1 MLDKKAKQ
9 ILFKSFWKNGWID
22 SKDRQLSIE
31 DFEYAK
37 SKGLMFEPL
46 TINHNEAIDKLISIR
61 DKISSENISEAFLS
75 SLSSKRLDLRSP
87 ISSYFLA
94 KKISKH
100 KYSPVI
106 SGTSYER
113 GKPKFHSYTC
123 GICKEVQYG
132 VIGNENYENQDLNV
146 LNFERLK
153 WGGVRHGELIYML
166 FDLQQFEREQIQK
179 PLKEDVDIF
188 KNILKV
194 IETSNAD
201 DYPGKLET
209 RLKSVLKSSKSERQV
224 LIEIL
229 AAIEILK
236 PKRFDRPIK
245 GKDDWTFVG
254 YWRGEDKY
262 DLETVKKYFGSY
274 FK

>member
-1 MLDKKAKQ
+1 
-9 ILFKSFWKNGWID
+9 
-22 SKDRQLSIE
+22 
-31 DFEYAK
+31 
-37 SKGLMFEPL
+37 
-46 TINHNEAIDKLISIR
+46 
-61 DKISSENISEAFLS
+61 
-75 SLSSKRLDLRSP
+75 
-87 ISSYFLA
+87 
-94 KKISKH
+94 
-100 KYSPVI
+100 
-106 SGTSYER
+106 
-113 GKPKFHSYTC
+113 
-123 GICKEVQYG
+123 
-132 VIGNENYENQDLNV
+132 
-146 LNFERLK
+146 
-153 WGGVRHGELIYML
+153 ML

-262 DLETVKKYFGSY
+262 DLETVKSILEVILNKNWLEYSA
-274 FK
+274 